1 MDPNDL
7 GPEADP
13 RASAAVEGATMA
25 GVGGD
30 AAGTLLAAVLSELPD
45 VILMFQV
52 SPQGRLLCQSA
63 MSSRPTA
70 PILQDLVGK
79 GIEQILPRGALT
91 HFGERYDEAF
101 TSKEP
106 VRYEEDMAVGD
117 ARLHLEATL
126 TPMFNEAGA
135 CTHLF
140 WSARDLTEHRSTM
153 AALRESE
160 ERFNTLIDSS
170 SVGIAWTDPDGGLVQ
185 VNPALSELLGKPVDR
200 LLSTTIQELAHPE
213 DADSVTRLMGDALE
227 GHGETTQTEIRLL
240 HERGDPL
247 WIKGDV
253 ALVRDRAGEPQR
265 FIWQLQD
272 MTERRGLQERLTH
285 QSLHDPLSGLP
296 NRALFID
303 RLGRALS
310 RLDRNPGLVAVMLL
324 DLDRFDTINEAHGHE
339 IGDRYLRELGER
351 LEERVRA
358 ADTVARLSSDEF
370 AFVVEDLQ
378 TEEDAHAVTDRIRDA
393 VEDPLTVEANDL
405 SLTASIGVALTTSA
419 TDRPESMLRDAG
431 AAMHRAKADGRSRT
445 VIFDE
450 SMRAETAK
458 RLKTESDLQ
467 RAIEE
472 GEFRLFY
479 QPMIDLGTG
488 RIVGV
493 EVLARWQHPDR
504 GLVTPGEFIELAEE
518 TGLIVP
524 LGRWVLEQA
533 CLQSQRWSKVR
544 SEPMLTTINI
554 SPRQLLESDLPKTIE
569 KVLAETGAEP
579 SSLCLEITEGLLVEE
594 SSGAIGTLRE
604 LKDLGLQIGI
614 DDFGK
619 GFSSLAYLKRLPV
632 DMLKLDRTFVSGIGT
647 SEEDQAIA
655 SAVVNLARAMGLTSI
670 AEGVE
675 TAEQLAALRE
685 LGCDQGQG
693 YFFSSPQPPEVLME
707 LLSQDLRW

>member
-7 GPEADP
+7 GPETDP
-13 RASAAVEGATMA
+13 RSGATDEGATTA
-25 GVGGD
+25 GAGGD
-30 AAGTLLAAVLSELPD
+30 AAGTLLAAVFADVPD
-45 VILMFQV
+45 VILMFEV

-63 MSSRPTA
+63 MSSRPTD
-70 PILQDLVGK
+70 PVLQQLVGK
-79 GIEQILPRGALT
+79 GIEEILSREALM

-101 TSKEP
+101 TAKGP
-106 VRYEEDMAVGD
+106 VRYEEILILGD
-117 ARLHLEATL
+117 ARTTLDATL
-126 TPMFNEAGA
+126 TPIFDEAGA

-140 WSARDLTEHRSTM
+140 WSARDLTEQRSAM
-153 AALRESE
+153 SALRESE
-160 ERFNTLIDSS
+160 ERFNTLLDSS
-170 SVGIAWTDPDGGLVQ
+170 SIGIAWTDPSGGLVQ
-185 VNPALSELLGKPVDR
+185 VNAALSELLGLPVDR

-213 DADSVTRLMGDALE
+213 DKDDLQRLMTDAVE
-227 GHGETTQTEIRLL
+227 GHGETTQTEVRLL
-240 HERGDPL
+240 HDRGDPL

-253 ALVRDRAGEPQR
+253 ALVRDREGEPQR

-272 MTERRGLQERLTH
+272 LTERRGLQERLTH
-285 QSLHDPLSGLP
+285 QQLHDPLSGLP
-296 NRALFID
+296 NRALFLD
-303 RLGRALS
+303 RLGRAVS
-310 RLDRNPGLVAVMLL
+310 RLDRNPGMVAVMLL
-324 DLDRFDTINEAHGHE
+324 DLDRFDTINEAHGHD
-339 IGDRYLRELGER
+339 IGDRYLRELGQR
-351 LEERVRA
+351 LEERVRG
-358 ADTVARLSSDEF
+358 ADTVARVSSDEF

-378 TEEDAHAVTDRIRDA
+378 TDEDAHTVAGRIREA
-393 VEDPLTVEANDL
+393 VEDPLTVEGNDL
-405 SLTASIGVALTTSA
+405 SLTASIGVALTSNSG
-419 TDRPESMLRDAG
+419 DRPESMLRDAG
-431 AAMHRAKADGRSRT
+431 AAMHRAKVDGRSRT

-479 QPMIDLGTG
+479 QPMIDLESG
-488 RIVGV
+488 RVVGV

-504 GLVTPGEFIELAEE
+504 GLVTPGEFISLAEE

-524 LGRWVLEQA
+524 LGRWILEQA

-569 KVLAETGAEP
+569 KVLAETGADP
-579 SSLCLEITEGLLVEE
+579 SMLCLEVTEGLLVEE
-594 SSGAIGTLRE
+594 SSGATATLRE

-632 DMLKLDRTFVSGIGT
+632 DMLKLDRTFVSGLGT
-647 SEEDQAIA
+647 SDEDRAIA
-655 SAVVNLARAMGLTSI
+655 SAVINLARAMGLISI

-675 TAEQLAALRE
+675 TPEQLAALRE
-685 LGCDQGQG
+685 LGCDQAQG
-693 YFFSSPQPPEVLME
+693 YFFSSPQPPEVLAE
-707 LLSQDLRW
+707 LLTQDLRW